1 MASLAIAS
9 FWSARRSLRHAESWR
24 RNLRSSLSVT
34 RVLRGHFQR
43 PEGRQWWAASSSY
56 TYALTSLVRN
66 SIRIA
71 PSRHVTSRELVVG
84 KTPLKRSIRNRRAAV
99 DCTIT
104 LGSQR
109 CMSGTTAS
117 RQLPWCGSSMTVAL
131 SSCSSTT
138 CLASKLAQPKVSMS
152 PQRRTAPR
160 CACECCDASTGFV
173 KPTSAA
179 DGYLLSEVGRSTR
192 MTSEA
197 SLSRSERIPLGGQS
211 TFHVLHPKWS
221 LSPADTNSRETPC
234 RFAVSINS

>member
-1 MASLAIAS
+1 MATAS
-9 FWSARRSLRHAESWR
+9 FLSARRFLRHAEIWR

-34 RVLRGHFQR
+34 RGLREHGQR
-43 PEGRQWWAASSSY
+43 PDGRQYWAASSSY
-56 TYALTSLVRN
+56 TNALTSCVRN

-84 KTPLKRSIRNRRAAV
+84 KTPPKRSIRNRRAAV

-117 RQLPWCGSSMTVAL
+117 RQLPWCGSSITVAL
-131 SSCSSTT
+131 SLCSSPT
-138 CLASKLAQPKVSMS
+138 CFASKLAHPKVSMS

-160 CACECCDASTGFV
+160 CVCEYGDASTGFV
-173 KPTSAA
+173 RPTSAA
-179 DGYLLSEVGRSTR
+179 DRFLPSEVGRSTR
-192 MTSEA
+192 MTSET
-197 SLSRSERIPLGGQS
+197 SLSRSERISLGGQS